1 MKKTFASVLA
11 FLLVFMMV
19 FAGLAPTVSLAAESR
34 QEEKSNSVLDAAE
47 TVADWF
53 DIERQGN
60 ELVVTL
66 TPDVDSFGEIY
77 LEDVKE
83 ILNEVLD
90 YSKDIVIENI
100 DFEELIDEVDT
111 SSFIDL
117 LAEINE
123 ISLNGYVLYGLNEDG
138 KAELDPE
145 GIRGLLCSIPN
156 FEKIAEMSDEEMQL
170 SFDARVE
177 TESDSVDFSFT
188 FKVGGGHEYVRSAA
202 KFLSSYI
209 NVELQDDNTLLVDLF
224 IPKAFSKALLKAA
237 NDDRIDPELKAKVF
251 GAFVA
256 TGDDVHALINELSY
270 EDLIDLLECID
281 FEGAFDSDFVQQFV
295 DLSDYTN
302 EEVIEKV
309 EEYEEL
315 LTDVIN
321 RGVELVDSVANMIP
335 DKYMDVSFMDLVD
348 KDDDCFYYSNGE
360 FSYVDSYYLTYDGLK
375 AALEDAADAVGVDK
389 DTAKL
394 LLIFLPQSF
403 KDNGFNTGIN
413 FSIEFDK
420 INRVDYVSEGE
431 TLASGFLPA
440 GAKVEYFV
448 EATDKAL
455 LGWADE
461 SLNLVV
467 EMPDRDVVLNAI
479 YNDGKLYS
487 TVPTAKE
494 YNGESETV
502 GVLVGDNTKTYEY
515 RWYKNGALVHNTN
528 TFEVVNV
535 ADSGTYVYEVWC
547 EGEMVYTGSVE
558 VTITPK
564 LLSAGEIKLEQ
575 DAFEYTNGNTVFTIN
590 VLTPAGVEAV
600 LLSGTTSAS
609 AFGDYSATF
618 KLVATDPNYVASPET
633 VTFDW
638 CVKRFIKMSG
648 IKWYGPMD
656 PHDPDNQIQ
665 AVYNGQSYELYLDGK
680 NLDKLVINPEDM
692 EGWCATD
699 AGTYTAVLKG
709 ATVKAEYAGEY
720 MLVLDKTPTKTWTI
734 DKKAIYVDDLEWAVP
749 TETFVY
755 DGSTYSVALQ
765 SWPNLLVPQY
775 NNASAYKAGVYTAS
789 VSFDFIDAKTE
800 NNYKVVGTV
809 STFEWSIAKADYDL
823 SEVAL
828 NKNSFVFNA
837 QEHTVE
843 LVGLPNF
850 VKVVSTEGSFSALA
864 ADTYTVVVNIEDTTG
879 NYNIPSS
886 LSFDWTIE
894 KANVTVT
901 SITWDYN
908 GFVYAPNSNY
918 IVTASWTLREEDAFA
933 LAYIFESFAGNT
945 ASEVSA
951 EGYLATLTFI
961 SDNCD
966 VTVQDPESAKLAWN
980 VTPAEYNVS
989 GLGWQVGS
997 FTYDGQSHGV
1007 FVVGAPDYIEFV
1019 YGEESTAVNAGEYT
1033 ATAVAKSNNLN
1044 YRVVGTVASCDW
1056 SIAQK
1061 ALSAD
1066 GVKLEGATVVYD
1078 GLPHSLSVVPAGADA
1093 TLINMLNITYDKAQG
1108 FVLCGTYT
1116 VTATLTLKDEY
1127 IGNYTFDCE
1136 PLTATLVIG
1145 GDNKTVH
1152 TIKNGNE
1159 VVVQVNGSLTPDTE
1173 IKGGVNNK
1181 VNTGFEI
1188 NGEKAEILAAYDI
1201 YFTRGDQTA
1210 NVDGQKYTVKLLIP
1224 AQYRALA
1231 AEKLA
1236 VVYIDGNGNATVVP
1250 STRDGNYMVFTTD
1263 HFSTYAVVRV
1273 GGANLL
1279 WLWILI
1285 AVLLL
1290 IAIAVVLYFVLIKG
1304 KKNAPAPEAAP
1315 VAEAP
1320 AAVEEPVKEEAV
1332 EEVVEEEPAAEPAPV
1347 VEEPQTAVLVMGEDG
1362 KEATAIIGG
1371 QIVHIRFRSSFMSRL
1386 IQSTEDIQSL
1396 YTEIKNHVLSY
1407 KGIKARG
1414 SWNYEAFN
1422 KGRTQLV
1429 KLNVKGKTLIVN
1441 LNLDPKEFNINK
1453 YHFIDCSDKPKYDK
1467 VPMMMK
1473 VRSARALKYT
1483 IELIDEMMAKYE
1495 ITQGEVPTE
1504 DYRMPYETT
1513 EALAKRGLVKVILP
1527 AGVTLSDD
1535 MTLVHVNVSELLE
1548 SGSTEKSTEQI
1559 VDVPFKPVVEVLED
1573 GTVHADA
1580 EYADQLVSDEEA
1592 QAKIE
1597 IVTVDGVNRSGKM
1610 GEINLDTICENFE
1623 DGDVVDVDALKAKRL
1638 VSSKVGRVKVLAR
1651 GIMYKKLTVKAS
1663 KFSLQA
1669 VKMISLAGGKVEL
1682 EG

>member
-19 FAGLAPTVSLAAESR
+19 FAGIAPTVSLAAESR
-34 QEEKSNSVLDAAE
+34 QEEKSNSVLDAVE

-53 DIERQGN
+53 EVERHGN

-66 TPDVDSFGEIY
+66 TPDKDSFGEIY
-77 LEDVKE
+77 IEDVKD

-100 DFEELIDEVDT
+100 DFEELVDEVDA
-111 SSFIDL
+111 SSVIDL

-138 KAELDPE
+138 RLELDSE
-145 GIRGLLCSIPN
+145 GIRGLLCSIPS
-156 FEKIAEMSDEEMQL
+156 FESIAQMSDEEMQL

-188 FKVGGGHEYVRSAA
+188 FKVGSGHEYVRSAA

-209 NVELQDDNTLLVDLF
+209 NVELQDDNTLLVDLY
-224 IPKAFSKALLKAA
+224 IPAAFSKALLKAA
-237 NDDRIDPELKAKVF
+237 NDERIDPELKAKVF
-251 GAFVA
+251 SAFVA
-256 TGDDVHALINELSY
+256 DGNDVHALINDLSY

-281 FEGAFDSDFVQQFV
+281 FEGAFDSGFVQQFV

-309 EEYEEL
+309 EEYEEF

-360 FSYVDSYYLTYDGLK
+360 FSYVDSYYLTYDDVK
-375 AALEDAADAVGVDK
+375 AALEDAADAIGVDK

-394 LLIFLPQSF
+394 LLILLPDSF
-403 KDNGFNTGIN
+403 KKNGFHTGID

-420 INRVDYVSEGE
+420 INRVDYVADGE
-431 TLASGFLPA
+431 TIASGFLPA

-448 EATDKAL
+448 EATDKEL

-467 EMPDRDVVLNAI
+467 EMPDYDVVLNAI

-535 ADSGTYVYEVWC
+535 SDSGVYVYEVWC
-547 EGEMVYTGSVE
+547 EGEMVFTGEIE
-558 VTITPK
+558 VSITPK
-564 LLSAGEIKLEQ
+564 LLSATDIRLEE

-590 VLTPAGVEAV
+590 VLTPLGVEAV
-600 LLSGTTSAS
+600 LVDGTASAS
-609 AFGDYSATF
+609 AFGDYTATF
-618 KLVATDPNYVASPET
+618 KLVATDANYVVSPDT

-638 CVKRFIKMSG
+638 CVKRFIKLSG

-656 PHDPDNQIQ
+656 PHDPENQIQ
-665 AVYNGQSYELYLDGK
+665 AVYNGQAYELYLDGK
-680 NLDKLVINPEDM
+680 NIDKLVITDEDM
-692 EGWCATD
+692 EGWYAIN

-709 ATVKAEYAGEY
+709 ATVKAEYEDEY
-720 MLVLDKTPTKTWTI
+720 MLVLDKTPTKKWTI
-734 DKKAIYVDDLEWAVP
+734 EKKAIYVDDVEWALP
-749 TETFVY
+749 EGDFVY
-755 DGSTYSVALQ
+755 TGDTYSVALK
-765 SWPNLLVPQY
+765 SWPERLVPDY
-775 NNASAYKAGVYTAS
+775 TDASAVNAGTYTAS
-789 VSFDFIDAKTE
+789 VGFLFANAEDE

-809 STFEWSIAKADYDL
+809 PTLEWSIAKATLDL
-823 SEVAL
+823 SAVAL
-828 NKNSFVFNA
+828 KNDSFVFNA

-843 LVGLPNF
+843 LVGLPTF
-850 VKVVSTEGSFSALA
+850 IDVVATEGISADRA
-864 ADTYTVVVNIEDTTG
+864 GDYTAVVHIEDTTG
-879 NYNIPSS
+879 NYVVPST
-886 LSFDWTIE
+886 LSFDWTVE

-901 SITWDYN
+901 SIAWDFN

-918 IVTASWTLREEDAFA
+918 IVSATWTLRDEDAFA
-933 LAYIFESFAGNT
+933 LAYIFESFAGNVAT
-945 ASEVSA
+945 EVGA
-951 EGYLATLTFI
+951 EDYLATLTFV
-961 SDNCD
+961 SDDCV
-966 VTVQDPESAKLAWN
+966 VTVSDPESAKLAWN

-989 GLGWQVGS
+989 GLGWQVGD
-997 FTYDGQSHGV
+997 FTYDGNTHGV
-1007 FVVGAPDYIEFV
+1007 FVVGAPDFVELV
-1019 YGEESTAVNAGEYT
+1019 YGEFSTATNAGEYT
-1033 ATAVAKSNNLN
+1033 ATAVAKSTNRN
-1044 YRVVGTVASCDW
+1044 YKVVGTVASCDW
-1056 SIAQK
+1056 SIAKQT
-1061 ALSAD
+1061 LSAD
-1066 GVKLEGATVVYD
+1066 GVKLDGATVVYD
-1078 GLPHSLSVVPAGADA
+1078 GLPHSLSVSPAGADA
-1093 TLINMLNITYDKAQG
+1093 SLINMLNITYDKTQG

-1127 IGNYTFDCE
+1127 VANYSFYSE

-1159 VVVQVNGSLTPDTE
+1159 VVVEVNGSLTPDTE
-1173 IKGGVNNK
+1173 IKGGLNNK
-1181 VNTGFEI
+1181 VNGTFEI
-1188 NGEKAEILAAYDI
+1188 NGEKAELLAAYDV
-1201 YFTRGDQTA
+1201 YFTRGGETA

-1304 KKNAPAPEAAP
+1304 KKNAPAPETAPAVEAP
-1315 VAEAP
+1315 V
-1320 AAVEEPVKEEAV
+1320 VEEEPAKEETV
-1332 EEVVEEEPAAEPAPV
+1332 EEEVVEEEPVAEPAPV
-1347 VEEPQTAVLVMGEDG
+1347 VTEPQSAVLVMGEDG

-1371 QIVHIRFRSSFMSRL
+1371 QVVHIRFRSSFMSRL

-1495 ITQGEVPTE
+1495 ITQGELPTE

-1548 SGSTEKSTEQI
+1548 SGASEKSTEQI

-1597 IVTVDGVNRSGKM
+1597 IVTVDGANRSGKM